1 MNTFLLLNL
10 HFLEHTIIDAPFF
23 IAALMNFS
31 PLSFVPL
38 IAKKIKFFFISL
50 LFDEIP
56 AT

>member
-38 IAKKIKFFFISL
+38 IAKKIKFFYFIA
-50 LFDEIP
+50 I
-56 AT
+56 